1 MNGVR
6 IRSEKIIT
14 ISENT
19 ASVEAEI
26 WVSASEDLP
35 AYDGI
40 DGRLLVP
47 GSIAVVQAESKI
59 YVLGFDNAWKEW
71 GAVPAAAASTLNANA
86 VGSLDRTSLRLDPTE
101 LTTETDDLTA
111 ERAIEDGV
119 F

>member
-1 MNGVR
+1 MIR
-6 IRSEKIIT
+6 IRREKIIT

-19 ASVEAEI
+19 ASVEAEL

-71 GAVPAAAASTLNANA
+71 GAAEPASTLNANA
-86 VGSLDRTSLRLDPTE
+86 AGSLDRTLLRLDSTD
-101 LTTETDDLTA
+101 TTDTSEDDLT

>member
-1 MNGVR
+1 MIR
-6 IRSEKIIT
+6 IRREKIIT
-14 ISENT
+14 LSENT
-19 ASVEAEI
+19 ASVEAEL
-26 WVSASEDLP
+26 WVEASEDLP

-71 GAVPAAAASTLNANA
+71 GAEPAASTA

-111 ERAIEDGV
+111 ERAIEDGI

>member
-1 MNGVR
+1 MIR

-14 ISENT
+14 LSENT

-26 WVSASEDLP
+26 WVEASENLP

-59 YVLGFDNAWKEW
+59 YVLGFDNTWKKW
-71 GAVPAAAASTLNANA
+71 GAEPAASTLNANT
-86 VGSLDRTSLRLDPTE
+86 VGSLDRTSLRLDPTD
-101 LTTETDDLTA
+101 LTTDTDDLT
-111 ERAIEDGV
+111 ERAIADEV
-119 F
+119 L